1 MGIQQA
7 GAGDRYSIELP
18 GIAHYTVSRDE
29 VAVVPAADAQ
39 LMDACRLQRGA
50 PAAAQLLLR
59 GDAPLHAATLHTPQ
73 GAVVIAGRSAS
84 GKSTAAAALFQ
95 RGYGILADDLTC
107 LHLLAGQPVVL
118 PGYAG
123 VTLWG
128 DAALRLGISVAAS
141 DRVHPALDKYV
152 ITPETPCTDQPV
164 PLRAIFLL
172 AVYNAPAVTVE
183 AVAGVEKFQIIGH
196 HTYNTR
202 LTDTLVS
209 RDAFFALSA
218 AIAAAV
224 PVWRIR
230 RPRQVWTAEQIADQI
245 ERRIG

>member
-1 MGIQQA
+1 VGIQQA
-7 GAGDRYSIELP
+7 GAGDRYLIELP
-18 GIAHYTVSRDE
+18 GIAHYAVSRE
-29 VAVVPAADAQ
+29 AVTIVLAADAQ
-39 LMDACRLQRGA
+39 MMDARRLQRGA
-50 PAAAQLLLR
+50 PAAAQHLLR
-59 GDAPLHAATLHTPQ
+59 GDAPLHAATLHAPQ

-84 GKSTAAAALFQ
+84 GKSTVAAALYQ

-107 LHLLAGQPVVL
+107 LHLLAGQPAVL

-123 VTLWG
+123 VTLWS
-128 DAALRLGISVAAS
+128 DAAVRLGISIAAS

-152 ITPETPCTDQPV
+152 VTPEMPCTDQPV

-172 AVYNAPAVTVE
+172 SVYNAPAVTVE
-183 AVAGVEKFQIIGH
+183 AVTGVEKFQIIGH

-202 LTDTLVS
+202 LTDALVS

-218 AIAAAV
+218 AIATSV

-230 RPRQVWTAEQIADQI
+230 RPRQAWTAEQIADQI
-245 ERRIG
+245 ERCIG